1 MNKGLAV
8 GKTYRNA
15 NQAQVFMHY
24 IAEVERRKVKE
35 EISANKFISIMA
47 DGSTDSSVMEEELV
61 YTRMSRAGKVKVQF
75 VGIQALKKADAA
87 CITDA
92 ICSQMSAVSGGEEEW
107 KEKLVACGTD
117 GAAVMTGSKTGVVS
131 RLRGERTYIL
141 GVHCMAHRLEL
152 AFKDVMKTN
161 SHCRKVE
168 DLLTGLFT
176 LYHRS
181 PLNRAKLKDSFSVL
195 GIKPLMP
202 TRVGGTRPGP
212 MLRKVLDSN
221 TYMGVNL
228 RHSDTS
234 HMMAN
239 KDKLL
244 DKLSDSM
251 DNRFGDVGSGIL
263 SDTKIVSFQQWPDPE
278 NSADFGDSEV
288 DRLTSHFKPIL
299 ISSGVD
305 VDLIAD
311 QWTIIK
317 SCLYKEPQ
325 TLEKITWAEVNR
337 MLRETCPDFLDLVDL
352 VLCMPASTAHCERG
366 FNVMKMV
373 KSDWRSSLKCETL
386 SDLLFVHLSSPSIKD
401 FDPSTAVEMCH
412 ASSIRSRRPDL
423 MEDAAAAEVEE
434 EECICSFFVDSD

>member
-1 MNKGLAV
+1 
-8 GKTYRNA
+8 
-15 NQAQVFMHY
+15 
-24 IAEVERRKVKE
+24 
-35 EISANKFISIMA
+35 
-47 DGSTDSSVMEEELV
+47 
-61 YTRMSRAGKVKVQF
+61 
-75 VGIQALKKADAA
+75 
-87 CITDA
+87 
-92 ICSQMSAVSGGEEEW
+92 
-107 KEKLVACGTD
+107 
-117 GAAVMTGSKTGVVS
+117 
-131 RLRGERTYIL
+131 
-141 GVHCMAHRLEL
+141 
-152 AFKDVMKTN
+152 
-161 SHCRKVE
+161 
-168 DLLTGLFT
+168 
-176 LYHRS
+176 
-181 PLNRAKLKDSFSVL
+181 
-195 GIKPLMP
+195 
-202 TRVGGTRPGP
+202 

-221 TYMGVNL
+221 NYMGVNL

-244 DKLSDSM
+244 DKLSDCM

-325 TLEKITWAEVNR
+325 TLEKITWAEVR

-352 VLCMPASTAHCERG
+352 VLCMPASTADCERG

-401 FDPSTAVEMCH
+401 FDPSTAVEMWH
-412 ASSIRSRRPDL
+412 ASSIRSMRPDL

-434 EECICSFFVDSD
+434 E